1 MIKRNFIL
9 FLLSCVLSGLLI
21 SSARAEGDLSMAGG
35 SIATVSGD
43 WKRFQEDN
51 WMKRN
56 TTAGLEEFY
65 LNKTFKDGQHLI
77 LEASGTTD
85 TDYDLLLDLSKEDF
99 GYVHLSYNA
108 FRKYYDDSG
117 DYYEFPT
124 ANVVPAYYEL
134 DKNLHTDR
142 SDISL
147 ELALTLPEQPK
158 YILKYD
164 HMSRIGEM
172 ALATRGMVTDTVPAT
187 DISQFTYPWSKD
199 INWTT
204 DTFKVGTEFTLKGIN
219 FGLSQQYQIFSDD
232 ESGNNV
238 YEMRDNAVLQSIET
252 KNEPSS
258 HTATTN
264 FTADTKIK
272 DILQTKLGYSF
283 NKGSSRDQY
292 SAQAYGGPGT
302 IFNNFDY
309 SNGEANSD
317 LSSQSVSWGMNL
329 KILNDLTFRGTLRY
343 RTADTSS
350 SSEYL
355 RNNYI
360 NAATI
365 HNQNSDVDESSTGET
380 VNLTYKGIPR
390 TSIYVEGSAE
400 QSKVDYSEFGR
411 EYDYP
416 RSTNFTWDNKALF
429 FKENYGCGINT
440 RPIKQLFISARYK
453 RKNRDNS
460 YNSKV
465 DDREHSQHADG
476 VAGTQPW
483 FQYPGY
489 IGDNT
494 QVTDEYS
501 VRTNITLN
509 KFISFGAKYQATY
522 TEYNVMKESYTGIG
536 NLDDQS
542 TSISATIT
550 PTDRLYLNC
559 VYSIEK
565 MSLRTPSADNTV
577 TNTPTDEPSNND
589 SSSILGSINYALNDK
604 TSLSGQFQTWHS
616 HTDTSVGGMASI
628 ERELIK
634 NILLKVG
641 YSYYVYSQ
649 DYPASFNDYKAHVG
663 SVSITGK
670 F

>member
-1 MIKRNFIL
+1 
-9 FLLSCVLSGLLI
+9 
-21 SSARAEGDLSMAGG
+21 MAMVGG

-77 LEASGTTD
+77 LETSGTTD
-85 TDYDLLLDLSKEDF
+85 TDYNLLLDLSKEDF
-99 GYVHLSYNA
+99 GYVHLSYDA

-117 DYYEFPT
+117 DYYGFP
-124 ANVVPAYYEL
+124 AGDGIPNFYEL
-134 DKNLHTDR
+134 NKNLHTDR
-142 SDISL
+142 SNISL

-158 YILKYD
+158 YILNYD
-164 HMSRIGEM
+164 HVSRIGEM

-187 DISQFTYPWSKD
+187 DISQYTYPWSKD

-238 YEMRDNAVLQSIET
+238 YEMRNNAVLQSIET

-272 DILQTKLGYSF
+272 DTLQLKLGYAL
-283 NKGSSRDQY
+283 NKNSSRDQY
-292 SAQAYGGPGT
+292 RTRTYGSNGT
-302 IFNNFDY
+302 ITNTFDY
-309 SNGEANSD
+309 YNGEANSD
-317 LSSQSVSWGMNL
+317 LGAQSVNWGMNL
-329 KILNDLTFRGTLRY
+329 KILDDLTLRGTLRY
-343 RTADTSS
+343 RSANISS
-350 SSEYL
+350 SSEYI
-355 RNNYI
+355 RNN
-360 NAATI
+360 NVVAATL
-365 HNQNSDVDESSTGET
+365 HNQNSDIEESNTGET

-390 TSIYVEGSAE
+390 TSIYAEASAE
-400 QSKVDYSEFGR
+400 QSRVDYSIFGR
-411 EYDYP
+411 EYDQA
-416 RSTNFTWDNKALF
+416 RSTNLTWQNQTFYL
-429 FKENYGCGINT
+429 KENYSLGINT

-465 DDREHSQHADG
+465 DNKEHSQHGD
-476 VAGTQPW
+476 VAGTQPS

-501 VRTNITLN
+501 VRTNIMLN
-509 KFISFGAKYQATY
+509 KFISFGAKYQLANTGY
-522 TEYNVMKESYTGIG
+522 DVMKESYTEIG
-536 NLDDQS
+536 SLDDH
-542 TSISATIT
+542 TSSASVTIT
-550 PTDRLYLNC
+550 PTEKLYLNC
-559 VYSIEK
+559 VYSVEK
-565 MSLRTPSADNTV
+565 MRLRTPSADANV
-577 TNTPTDEPSNND
+577 AHTPTDQPFNGD
-589 SSSILGSINYALNDK
+589 SSSILGAVNYVLNDK
-604 TSLSGQFQTWHS
+604 TTLSGQFQTWS
-616 HTDTSVGGMASI
+616 SETDRSVAGMASI

-634 NILLKVG
+634 NILLKIG
-641 YSYYVYSQ
+641 YSYYAYNEE
-649 DYPASFNDYKAHVG
+649 YPTSFNDYKAHVG